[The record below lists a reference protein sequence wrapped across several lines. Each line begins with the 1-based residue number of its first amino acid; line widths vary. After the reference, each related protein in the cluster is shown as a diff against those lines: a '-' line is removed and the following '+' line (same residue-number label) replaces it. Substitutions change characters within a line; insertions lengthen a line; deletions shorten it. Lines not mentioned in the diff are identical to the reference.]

1 LLAARVVMRS
11 SRWVSMLGAAQ
22 LYTMNAG
29 ALAGGAQQVP
39 SQQRAQTPAERIFPD
54 DPNAPLPIQQNG
66 SHGR

>member
-1 LLAARVVMRS
+1 
-11 SRWVSMLGAAQ
+11 MLGAAQ